1 MSTTAAQQ
9 KGILVVHAD
18 GAASWWSRLVP
29 AVSAVTVPVGP
40 GAAVQVDAG
49 HPERVLA
56 WSVEATGD
64 LAALARALGD
74 PDLVDRTRALTSDA
88 GEVYVDDVP
97 LLTEPWTRR
106 ATVAAVDRCTVRPI
120 AEGALLLDWAE
131 SAYNTGNLG
140 DAERLFAAAAPTL
153 MTLGEQCVDG
163 LLAGGVAADVTR
175 VAAVAAE
182 ALVAHGWGPDIR
194 ALSQR
199 LSEGLNMPV
208 DNGNAS
214 VLLSDWVTAAAVE
227 THLGGG
233 VPSAVRPAYVDPEV
247 VPQRLLAWTGADH
260 PDLIVE
266 MDSGESTLVSVL
278 LEASADVR
286 SPEAAHMMAYAAE
299 SDGTLVAVAPMH
311 VERRSLT
318 AVLTPPARDEITL
331 VFGIYDADIDPMRLR
346 NDATGQV
353 LIEVDRWMRDA
364 FTRHRYAQV
373 LSYASSAE
381 NLDEARARQR
391 THLGIART
399 AADNA
404 IELLESEGLR
414 PGVDQAAAA
423 LLMGRRDAIK
433 SYRGTIAA
441 AATTVSSWRPLLAEI
456 VEPEPADDGD
466 D

>member
-29 AVSAVTVPVGP
+29 AVAAVTVPVGP
-40 GAAVQVDAG
+40 GAAVQVDAA

-56 WSVEATGD
+56 WSVDVDGD
-64 LAALARALGD
+64 MVALARALGD
-74 PDLVDRTRALTSDA
+74 PDLVDRTRVLTSDA
-88 GEVYVDDVP
+88 GEVYLDDVP
-97 LLTEPWTRR
+97 LLTDPWTRR
-106 ATVAAVDRCTVRPI
+106 ATVAVVDRCTVRPI

-131 SAYNTGNLG
+131 SAYTTGKFG

-153 MTLGEQCVDG
+153 MMLGEQCVDG

-182 ALVAHGWGPDIR
+182 ALASHGWGPDIR

-199 LSEGLNMPV
+199 LTDELNPPV
-208 DNGNAS
+208 EYGTAS
-214 VLLSDWVTAAAVE
+214 LLLSDWVTAADVE

-233 VPSAVRPAYVDPEV
+233 VPSAVHPAYVDPEA

-260 PDLIVE
+260 ADLIVE
-266 MDSGESTLVSVL
+266 IDSGKSALVSVL
-278 LEASADVR
+278 LEASADMR
-286 SPEAAHMMAYAAE
+286 SPEAAQMMAYAAE

-311 VERRSLT
+311 VEGRSLT
-318 AVLTPPARDEITL
+318 AVLTPPARDEMTL
-331 VFGIYDADIDPMRLR
+331 VFGIYDADIDPTRLR

-364 FTRHRYAQV
+364 FTRHRYAQA

-381 NLDEARARQR
+381 DLEEARARQR

-404 IELLESEGLR
+404 MEILESEGLK
-414 PGVDQAAAA
+414 PGVDQAVAA
-423 LLMGRRDAIK
+423 LLMRRRDAIK
-433 SYRGTIAA
+433 SYRDSMVPETPAA
-441 AATTVSSWRPLLAEI
+441 VWRPLLAEI
-456 VEPEPADDGD
+456 VEPESTDGADG
-466 D
+466 